1 MPQTFLQMVND
12 EISLFARVFV
22 PGGVNGLSKGNGFT
36 TSDANANARYD
47 SRTIAAASHQ

>member
-22 PGGVNGLSKGNGFT
+22 PGGANGLPKGNGFT
-36 TSDANANARYD
+36 ASDANTNARLN
-47 SRTIAAASHQ
+47 SRTIATGSHQ